1 MKFIEPAFDRAGEFW
16 PASSDAPQRDISAL
30 ENTIA
35 RQSSELDLRLTEVL
49 ELYNM
54 QSRQAGEL
62 QAAREEIERL
72 KQTISELQR
81 VAKQQR
87 VNAAVAQDKIACLEH
102 DKAVLRE
109 QLDTLA
115 DQMAALDARKA
126 NAAAALE
133 QISYL
138 NSELAVATADRF
150 KLVASVQGEKRRHN
164 QQASFW
170 QDKIKSAEVRAETRE
185 MHVKH
190 LEAVRG
196 RLDKRIQV
204 LEALLESEREVAER
218 KIARLTDELERYCS
232 SSATGKRS
240 DVR

>member
-1 MKFIEPAFDRAGEFW
+1 M
-16 PASSDAPQRDISAL
+16 
-30 ENTIA
+30 
-35 RQSSELDLRLTEVL
+35 DLRLTEVL

-72 KQTISELQR
+72 KQTISVLQR

-87 VNAAVAQDKIACLEH
+87 VNAAVAQYKIACLEH

-218 KIARLTDELERYCS
+218 KIARLTEERE
-232 SSATGKRS
+232 R
-240 DVR
+240 

>member
-72 KQTISELQR
+72 KQTISVLQR

-87 VNAAVAQDKIACLEH
+87 VNAAVAQDKIPCLEH

-115 DQMAALDARKA
+115 DQIAALDARKA

-138 NSELAVATADRF
+138 NSELAVATAERF
-150 KLVASVQGEKRRHN
+150 KLVASVQGKKRRHN
-164 QQASFW
+164 QQASF
-170 QDKIKSAEVRAETRE
+170 
-185 MHVKH
+185 
-190 LEAVRG
+190 
-196 RLDKRIQV
+196 
-204 LEALLESEREVAER
+204 
-218 KIARLTDELERYCS
+218 
-232 SSATGKRS
+232 
-240 DVR
+240 